1 MSELNNSWMDIESNQ
16 KHDFLGFEISD
27 VLRISDKDYSVTF
40 GLYFSVEWFEPRL
53 NLSRD
58 LWGEG
63 RVASDTELIPGE
75 CTLQCQAED
84 EHTALEPGCKRYFGF
99 TRSRCRRVAILFICL
114 RCQKH
119 FRYLVATFVYR
130 HNLMPK
136 CTKRDIHNFP
146 CQVSTL
152 LTALSSEFAFPPNN
166 SQ

>member
-1 MSELNNSWMDIESNQ
+1 MI
-16 KHDFLGFEISD
+16 FLGFEISD

-84 EHTALEPGCKRYFGF
+84 EHTALHWNLAVKD
-99 TRSRCRRVAILFICL
+99 VLAILGASAGGRVSVLFTCL
-114 RCQKH
+114 RGQKFFKILGLDVCLH
-119 FRYLVATFVYR
+119 A
-130 HNLMPK
+130 
-136 CTKRDIHNFP
+136 
-146 CQVSTL
+146 
-152 LTALSSEFAFPPNN
+152 
-166 SQ
+166 

>member
-1 MSELNNSWMDIESNQ
+1 MDIESDQ

-75 CTLQCQAED
+75 
-84 EHTALEPGCKRYFGF
+84 
-99 TRSRCRRVAILFICL
+99 
-114 RCQKH
+114 
-119 FRYLVATFVYR
+119 
-130 HNLMPK
+130 
-136 CTKRDIHNFP
+136 
-146 CQVSTL
+146 
-152 LTALSSEFAFPPNN
+152 FPPNLLSAN
-166 SQ
+166 VSSFIIDFYMVLVKFCKSE

>member
-1 MSELNNSWMDIESNQ
+1 MVNIESNQ

-75 CTLQCQAED
+75 FCRKGKKGSNSFSL
-84 EHTALEPGCKRYFGF
+84 LWSKFG
-99 TRSRCRRVAILFICL
+99 
-114 RCQKH
+114 
-119 FRYLVATFVYR
+119 
-130 HNLMPK
+130 NG
-136 CTKRDIHNFP
+136 
-146 CQVSTL
+146 
-152 LTALSSEFAFPPNN
+152 E
-166 SQ
+166 

>member
-1 MSELNNSWMDIESNQ
+1 MVNIESNQ

-75 CTLQCQAED
+75 
-84 EHTALEPGCKRYFGF
+84 F
-99 TRSRCRRVAILFICL
+99 
-114 RCQKH
+114 
-119 FRYLVATFVYR
+119 YR
-130 HNLMPK
+130 K
-136 CTKRDIHNFP
+136 GKK
-146 CQVSTL
+146 
-152 LTALSSEFAFPPNN
+152 ENN
-166 SQ
+166 SANSFSLLWSKFGKKKKT

>member
-1 MSELNNSWMDIESNQ
+1 MVNIEFNQ

-75 CTLQCQAED
+75 LYRKGKKGKQF
-84 EHTALEPGCKRYFGF
+84 RYFIF
-99 TRSRCRRVAILFICL
+99 FIM
-114 RCQKH
+114 
-119 FRYLVATFVYR
+119 V
-130 HNLMPK
+130 
-136 CTKRDIHNFP
+136 
-146 CQVSTL
+146 
-152 LTALSSEFAFPPNN
+152 
-166 SQ
+166 

>member
-1 MSELNNSWMDIESNQ
+1 MVNIESNQ

-75 CTLQCQAED
+75 FCRKGKKGSNSFSL
-84 EHTALEPGCKRYFGF
+84 LWSKFG
-99 TRSRCRRVAILFICL
+99 
-114 RCQKH
+114 
-119 FRYLVATFVYR
+119 
-130 HNLMPK
+130 
-136 CTKRDIHNFP
+136 
-146 CQVSTL
+146 
-152 LTALSSEFAFPPNN
+152 E
-166 SQ
+166 